1 MIPTKLDYRN
11 QGIVYIGRLQKR
23 TQKLVKNL
31 VVLFGIINVGYIFLN
46 LDFSRWNYF
55 FSTPVFLTSTL
66 IFVSL
71 FFLWKLFSNQ
81 LIFQFEIIPN
91 IIPLRQVKRE
101 KSTRNQRAST
111 VFCFASDILVVS
123 FVLLQ
128 LIYVYM
134 AWTNPTHSVIILYDN
149 FGEHLFE
156 TILFTGVAVIFFFGL
171 YLKYKG
177 FRKRMRN
184 V

>member
-71 FFLWKLFSNQ
+71 FFLWK
-81 LIFQFEIIPN
+81 
-91 IIPLRQVKRE
+91 
-101 KSTRNQRAST
+101 
-111 VFCFASDILVVS
+111 
-123 FVLLQ
+123 
-128 LIYVYM
+128 
-134 AWTNPTHSVIILYDN
+134 H
-149 FGEHLFE
+149 FGQSGSIRL
-156 TILFTGVAVIFFFGL
+156 
-171 YLKYKG
+171 
-177 FRKRMRN
+177 
-184 V
+184 